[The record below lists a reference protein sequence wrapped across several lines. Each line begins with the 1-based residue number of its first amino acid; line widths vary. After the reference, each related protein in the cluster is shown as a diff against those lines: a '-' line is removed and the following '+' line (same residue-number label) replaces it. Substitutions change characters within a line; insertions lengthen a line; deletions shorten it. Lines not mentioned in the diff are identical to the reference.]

1 MEKPALAW
9 AKEWLRDSKKL
20 YIGGEWRESSTKR
33 VFSSIN
39 PTDRETLALL
49 SEASESDV
57 DRAVT
62 AASEAFEGPW
72 SNATR
77 AERAKTLRKIGDLIR
92 AHRTELA
99 TLESLDNGKTY
110 AESYN
115 DDLPESADVFD
126 YYGEWINKFYGE
138 SVPVERGFINY
149 TKHEPLGVC
158 ALIVPWNF
166 PLLLACWK
174 IAPALAMGN
183 TVIVKPSPYTSLTAV
198 RLCELIDQEKI
209 LPPGVIN
216 LVLGDR
222 EAGEALSTHPKI
234 AKISFTGSTEIGKK
248 VAEGASRSNLK
259 RTTLELG
266 GKSANIIFEDVDDLD
281 AVVTRSFN
289 AMFSHKGEKC
299 SEPTRFIIHDS
310 IYDRFVL
317 KLLPKVTGVVCGDP
331 FDPSTTQGPQCH
343 EAHYKKILS
352 YIETGVS
359 EGAMLLAGGEST
371 SDLTGFFVP
380 PTVFG
385 DVKNSMRIAQEE
397 IFGPVL
403 CLIRFHTEE
412 EAIEIANDT
421 RYGLAAG
428 FYTSN
433 AKRALRVSERLDAGM
448 VFVNHYGCYDF
459 ASPFGGVKESG
470 WGKEMA
476 RQSLE
481 EYTRLKSIWH
491 RFS

>member
-20 YIGGEWRESSTKR
+20 YIGGEWREGSTKQ

-39 PTDRETLALL
+39 PTDREILALL
-49 SEASESDV
+49 SEGSASDV

-62 AASEAFEGPW
+62 AASKAFEGPW
-72 SNATR
+72 RRLTR
-77 AERAKTLRKIGDLIR
+77 AERAAALRKIGNVIR
-92 AHRTELA
+92 AHRAELA

-310 IYDRFVL
+310 IYDRFVS

-359 EGAMLLAGGEST
+359 EGATLLAGGKGA
-371 SDLTGFFVP
+371 SDLPGLFVP

-428 FYTSN
+428 FYTDD

>member
-9 AKEWLRDSKKL
+9 AREWLRNSKKL

-62 AASEAFEGPW
+62 AASKAFEGPW

-158 ALIVPWNF
+158 ALVVPWNF

-310 IYDRFVL
+310 IYDRFVS

-359 EGAMLLAGGEST
+359 EGATLLAGGEST

-428 FYTSN
+428 FYTDD